1 MHGNYVNNVVVQS
14 QDQLR
19 ILEHGNSIIIFQL
32 SFDLTTCGIRR
43 HGIMETISNLAVI
56 VNAGLVAFTGTYAID
71 ETWTARVWIF
81 VGMACA
87 VFM

>member
-1 MHGNYVNNVVVQS
+1 MVSRLLYFNLG
-14 QDQLR
+14 
-19 ILEHGNSIIIFQL
+19 
-32 SFDLTTCGIRR
+32 FDLTTCRRIIR

-71 ETWTARVWIF
+71 ETWTGRVWIF